1 MAGGLLAGGDVTS
14 FLLRYRET
22 VASVPIGGW
31 LNPVSADSIR
41 VSQQRPRELLLAP
54 FFSLLLL
61 LSLNST
67 LRARSDVLFLIHRST
82 DRGCWVK
89 TQNENHGKPDIE
101 KERNRKKKTM
111 YGTTLEIC
119 MEGSWLDIDCEHV
132 LKWSIVSYRVSGPY
146 RVGRRVT
153 LSASEPATMTSPTLR
168 CVASDWMTHL
178 ANEVSPSAIEGCGAR
193 VSLPST
199 PISIRCAHH
208 AS

>member
-101 KERNRKKKTM
+101 KERNRKKNDVRDDLGNLHGGILARYRLWTRPEM
-111 YGTTLEIC
+111 
-119 MEGSWLDIDCEHV
+119 ID
-132 LKWSIVSYRVSGPY
+132 S
-146 RVGRRVT
+146 
-153 LSASEPATMTSPTLR
+153 
-168 CVASDWMTHL
+168 
-178 ANEVSPSAIEGCGAR
+178 
-193 VSLPST
+193 
-199 PISIRCAHH
+199 
-208 AS
+208 

>member
-1 MAGGLLAGGDVTS
+1 MGFWLVVTS
-14 FLLRYRET
+14 P
-22 VASVPIGGW
+22 ASCCVIAKRW
-31 LNPVSADSIR
+31 RRFRSADDSIR
-41 VSQQRPRELLLAP
+41 SRLTRSEFPNNDHESCCWLL